1 MGILD
6 ALKNFGDRLSRWTM
20 KWVPHSLIVA
30 LILNLIAF
38 ILALIWGDV
47 GYNPFKVIQ
56 AWGNGFWVLLKF
68 AMQMCLILLTGY
80 IVAVSPPIEKA
91 LAWLARLPNPEKPWQ
106 TILLMGLVTNIL
118 AYINWGLSIV
128 GAAIFVIYLV
138 RHQPKVDFRLL
149 LAAAYLGLGCVWHM
163 GLSASAPLMVPDP
176 GSFLVKEGI
185 LAAPIPTNRTIFT
198 PFNLGLTI
206 FTIIFTA
213 VFMAIMHPR
222 EEKTLAMPPERLK
235 AVERWVPPEKPR
247 KEDMSPADKIN
258 WWPGW
263 GIIFGIGA
271 LVYLVWWYSQKGF
284 AGLTLDSVNF
294 MFLFAGLLL
303 HWYPVRFVDAALA
316 GANKL
321 WGIIIQFP
329 IYAGIFGML
338 RYTALAETITSAFVA
353 AATPRTYPLFMYWVA
368 GIINYFV
375 PSGGSEWIILS
386 PIVLPAGGALGVS
399 PATVTLTYA
408 WGDMATDVIQPF
420 WAIALCEI
428 TGIKFREMMGYCV
441 AMWIP
446 YLIYMSIA
454 CLLIPLGL

>member
-1 MGILD
+1 D
-6 ALKNFGDRLSRWTM
+6 
-20 KWVPHSLIVA
+20 
-30 LILNLIAF
+30 
-38 ILALIWGDV
+38 
-47 GYNPFKVIQ
+47 
-56 AWGNGFWVLLKF
+56 
-68 AMQMCLILLTGY
+68 
-80 IVAVSPPIEKA
+80 
-91 LAWLARLPNPEKPWQ
+91 KPWQ

-128 GAAIFVIYLV
+128 GAAIFMIYLV
-138 RHQPKVDFRLL
+138 RLQPKVDFRLL

-163 GLSASAPLMVPDP
+163 GLSASAPLMVTDP
-176 GSFLVKEGI
+176 ESFLLKEGV
-185 LAAPIPTNRTIFT
+185 LEAVIPTSRTLFT
-198 PFNLGLTI
+198 PFNVGITV
-206 FTIIFTA
+206 FTIVVTA
-213 VFMAIMHPR
+213 TFMAIMHPPAER
-222 EEKTLAMPPERLK
+222 TLSLPPERLK
-235 AVERWVPPEKPR
+235 AVERWVPPEKPPEEEMTFSDR
-247 KEDMSPADKIN
+247 LN

-263 GIIFGIGA
+263 GVIFGIAG
-271 LVYLVWWYSQKGF
+271 LVYLVWWYRERGF
-284 AGLTLDSVNF
+284 AGLGLNSVNF

-303 HWYPVRFVDAALA
+303 HWYPMRFVDAALS

-338 RYTALAETITSAFVA
+338 KYTALAETITSAFVA
-353 AATPRTYPLFMYWVA
+353 VATARTYPLFMYWVA
-368 GIINYFV
+368 GILNYFV

-386 PIVLPAGGALGVS
+386 PIVIPAGGALGVS

-428 TGIKFREMMGYCV
+428 TGIRFREMMGYCI

-454 CLLIPLGL
+454 CLLVPLGL

>member
-1 MGILD
+1 
-6 ALKNFGDRLSRWTM
+6 M

-38 ILALIWGDV
+38 VLALIWGDV
-47 GYNPFKVIQ
+47 GYNPITVVQ
-56 AWGNGFWVLLKF
+56 AWGDGFWVLLTF

-80 IVAVSPPIEKA
+80 IVAVSPPVEKV
-91 LAWLARLPNPEKPWQ
+91 LAWLANLPNPDKPWQ
-106 TILLMGLVTNIL
+106 AILLMGIVTNVL

-128 GAAIFVIYLV
+128 GAAIFMIYLV
-138 RHQPKVDFRLL
+138 RLQKKTDFRLL

-176 GSFLVKEGI
+176 DSFLIKEGI
-185 LAAPIPTNRTIFT
+185 LAEPIPTNRTIFSG
-198 PFNLGLTI
+198 FNVGLTI
-206 FTIIFTA
+206 FTVLFTA
-213 VFMAIMHPR
+213 VFMAIMHPSK
-222 EEKTLAMPPERLK
+222 EKTLVLPPERLE
-235 AVERWVPPEKPR
+235 AVEKWIPPEKPR
-247 KEDMSPADKIN
+247 KEEMSVADKLN

-263 GIIFGIGA
+263 GVIFAIAA
-271 LVYLVWWYSQKGF
+271 LIWLARWYSQKGF
-284 AGLTLDSVNF
+284 AGLTLNSVNF

-303 HWYPVRFVDAALA
+303 HWYPARFVDAAFS
-316 GANKL
+316 GANKV

-329 IYAGIFGML
+329 LYAGIFGML
-338 RYTALAETITSAFVA
+338 RYTALAETITGAFVA
-353 AATPRTYPLFMYWVA
+353 VATARTYPLLMYWSA

-375 PSGGSEWIILS
+375 PSGGSEWTILAPII
-386 PIVLPAGGALGVS
+386 LPAGDALGVS

-454 CLLIPLGL
+454 CLLVPLVL

>member
-1 MGILD
+1 
-6 ALKNFGDRLSRWTM
+6 M

-47 GYNPFKVIQ
+47 GYNPITVIQ
-56 AWGNGFWVLLKF
+56 AWGDGFWVLLTF

-80 IVAVSPPIEKA
+80 IVAVSPPVEKV
-91 LAWLARLPNPEKPWQ
+91 LAWLANLPNPDKPWQ
-106 TILLMGLVTNIL
+106 AILLMGIVTNVL

-128 GAAIFVIYLV
+128 GAAIFMIYLV
-138 RHQPKVDFRLL
+138 RLQKKTDFRLL

-176 GSFLVKEGI
+176 DSFLIKEGI
-185 LAAPIPTNRTIFT
+185 LAEPIPTNRTIFSG
-198 PFNLGLTI
+198 FNVGLTI
-206 FTIIFTA
+206 FTVLFTA
-213 VFMAIMHPR
+213 VFMAIMHPSK
-222 EEKTLAMPPERLK
+222 EKTLVLPPERLE
-235 AVERWVPPEKPR
+235 AVEKWIPPEKPR
-247 KEDMSPADKIN
+247 KEEMSVADKLN

-263 GIIFGIGA
+263 GVIFAIAA
-271 LVYLVWWYSQKGF
+271 LIWLVRWYSEKGF
-284 AGLTLDSVNF
+284 AGLTLNSVNL

-303 HWYPVRFVDAALA
+303 HWYPARFVDAALS
-316 GANKL
+316 GANKV

-338 RYTALAETITSAFVA
+338 RYTALAETITGAFVA
-353 AATPRTYPLFMYWVA
+353 VATARTYPLLMYWSA

-375 PSGGSEWIILS
+375 PSGGSEWTILAPII
-386 PIVLPAGGALGVS
+386 LPAGKALGVS

-454 CLLIPLGL
+454 CLLVPLVL

>member
-1 MGILD
+1 MLD
-6 ALKNFGDRLSRWTM
+6 ALKNFGDGLSRWTM

-38 ILALIWGDV
+38 VLALIWGNV
-47 GYNPFKVIQ
+47 GYNPITVVQ
-56 AWGNGFWVLLKF
+56 AWGDGFWVLLTF

-80 IVAVSPPIEKA
+80 IVAVSPPVEKA
-91 LAWLARLPNPEKPWQ
+91 LAWLANLPNPDKPWQ
-106 TILLMGLVTNIL
+106 AILLMGIVTNIL

-128 GAAIFVIYLV
+128 GAAIFMIYLV
-138 RHQPKVDFRLL
+138 RLQKKTDFRLL

-163 GLSASAPLMVPDP
+163 GLSASAPLMVPNPD
-176 GSFLVKEGI
+176 SFLIKEGI
-185 LAAPIPTNRTIFT
+185 LAEPIPTNRTIFSG
-198 PFNLGLTI
+198 FNVGLTI
-206 FTIIFTA
+206 FTILFTA
-213 VFMAIMHPR
+213 AFMALMHPSA
-222 EEKTLAMPPERLK
+222 EKTLTMPPERLE
-235 AVERWVPPEKPR
+235 AVEKWVPPEKPR
-247 KEDMSPADKIN
+247 KEEMSAADKLN

-263 GIIFGIGA
+263 GVIFAIAA
-271 LVYLVWWYSQKGF
+271 LIWLVRWYSQKGF
-284 AGLTLDSVNF
+284 AGLTLNSVNF

-303 HWYPVRFVDAALA
+303 HWYPARFVDAAFS
-316 GANKL
+316 GANKV

-329 IYAGIFGML
+329 LYAGIFGML
-338 RYTALAETITSAFVA
+338 RYTALAQTITGAFVA
-353 AATPRTYPLFMYWVA
+353 VATARTYPLLMYWSA

-375 PSGGSEWIILS
+375 PSGGSEWTILAPII
-386 PIVLPAGGALGVS
+386 LPAGDALGVS

-441 AMWIP
+441 AIWIP

-454 CLLIPLGL
+454 CLLVPLVL